1 MGTMERAV
9 FDATRFGVRCE
20 ALRAALVRE
29 VDRDGRD
36 MPEPLGGVLAALEAV
51 LGASA
56 DGEDE

>member
-1 MGTMERAV
+1 MERAV

-29 VDRDGRD
+29 VDRDRRD
-36 MPEPLGGVLAALEAV
+36 MPEMLSGAVEALEAIV
-51 LGASA
+51 ALF